1 MPKWRYGKIRK
12 YTQGQATRNWQSK
25 DAKAGRLALDFK
37 RRNAPHAPRTA
48 SCQES
53 LTGLHTQ
60 LVLRDWSPGPG
71 RQPRPK
77 GSARACVP
85 L

>member
-1 MPKWRYGKIRK
+1 MEVWKDKEIHSRSGNYELAE
-12 YTQGQATRNWQSK
+12 QGCEAWPASSGVQ
-25 DAKAGRLALDFK
+25 
-37 RRNAPHAPRTA
+37 APRTA